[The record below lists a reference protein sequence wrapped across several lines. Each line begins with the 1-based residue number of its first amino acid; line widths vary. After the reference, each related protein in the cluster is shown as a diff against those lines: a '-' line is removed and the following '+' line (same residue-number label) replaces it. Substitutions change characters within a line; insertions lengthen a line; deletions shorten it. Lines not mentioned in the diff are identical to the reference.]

1 MKPERNYD
9 KEYQYD
15 TFAEILKSFAL
26 FLIGF
31 IIMAT
36 SFCYILTLMGGL

>member
-9 KEYQYD
+9 RECQYD
-15 TFAEILKSFAL
+15 TLSEVLKSFAL

-31 IIMAT
+31 IIVAS
-36 SFCYILTLMGGL
+36 SFCLILNLLGGL